1 MIKRN
6 HCVLDEIIYLDKLM
20 KHGFGLILRFSF
32 ILIVFVLFAPSST
45 LIAQDDSGEEVF
57 WGDDG
62 SEDVVRVL
70 RNSVMVGRLLVN
82 LVRNNLRDV
91 NIVIIIL
98 ERLKRF
104 ELLLSLVFCCSC

>member
-1 MIKRN
+1 MDVDWVAGAGAGAGMR
-6 HCVLDEIIYLDKLM
+6 E
-20 KHGFGLILRFSF
+20 GG
-32 ILIVFVLFAPSST
+32 
-45 LIAQDDSGEEVF
+45 
-57 WGDDG
+57 GDDG

>member
-1 MIKRN
+1 M
-6 HCVLDEIIYLDKLM
+6 
-20 KHGFGLILRFSF
+20 
-32 ILIVFVLFAPSST
+32 
-45 LIAQDDSGEEVF
+45 EEVGSEMRACSLSREGKEKSSVPKNRMREGG
-57 WGDDG
+57 GDDG

-104 ELLLSLVFCCSC
+104 ELLLSLVFCCSLLAAEAYLLMVWL